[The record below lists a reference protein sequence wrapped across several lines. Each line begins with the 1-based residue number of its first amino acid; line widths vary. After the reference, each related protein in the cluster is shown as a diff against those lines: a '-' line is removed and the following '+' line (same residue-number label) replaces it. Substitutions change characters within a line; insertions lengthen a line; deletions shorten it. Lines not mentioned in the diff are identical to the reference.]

1 MAYNSQYTGA
11 QVEELLESIGDKAN
25 ASDVYTQK
33 QVDNKVA
40 TVQNNLNLNY
50 YTAKTIDS
58 KLSNYAKVEVLTQD
72 DYDDWLASGDID
84 DDTIYIIT
92 EEG

>member
-1 MAYNSQYTGA
+1 MAYNSQYKGA
-11 QVEELLESIGDKAN
+11 EVDSILASVSDKAN
-25 ASDVYTQK
+25 ASDVYTQT

-58 KLSNYAKVEVLTQD
+58 KLSNYAKVEVLTQAE
-72 DYDDWLASGDID
+72 YDDGLALD
-84 DDTIYIIT
+84 DDIIYIIV
-92 EEG
+92 EAD